1 MALDVTRFDLVK
13 RDAFSEERMSGMEA
27 NIAIRGELPITHDLH
42 AHEFEDRDGNPLRVV
57 ARTSLHKEGAEY
69 VESVVTVFEQPV
81 TGTPQP
87 WDWFEGEEPQPPA
100 PKRQPVK
107 VGDRVTAMPD
117 GNSLGAG
124 LVTSVEW
131 KQRDMQPPYDRA
143 PLWTWEWRVVVWFGG
158 DQQREGRWSTD
169 WVGTAA
175 QSLEKTQESFRPIWQ
190 KLEAGFAEGQAA
202 E

>member
-57 ARTSLHKEGAEY
+57 VRTSLRKEGEEY
-69 VESVVTVFEQPV
+69 LESVVAVFEQSV
-81 TGTPQP
+81 TGTPRER
-87 WDWFEGEEPQPPA
+87 DWFEGEEPQPPA

-117 GNSLGAG
+117 GYRLDAG
-124 LVTSVEW
+124 LVKSIEW
-131 KQRDMQPPYDRA
+131 KQRDMQPPHDMA

-158 DQQREGRWSTD
+158 DQEREGRWSTD
-169 WVGTAA
+169 WVGKAT
-175 QSLEKTQESFRPIWQ
+175 QSMEKTQESFEPLWQ
-190 KLEAGFAEGQAA
+190 KLEAEFAERAA